1 MWSNQRCCAV
11 APAHQE
17 SPGPGAQINQDRK
30 AEDIKLADGMSR
42 ESADPEWP
50 RPASPSSAARGL
62 PLFGLALTTTSMSP
76 MNQMGTRSRL
86 LEFGFQY
93 GGRMKYLDVDGIG
106 KVSRIGLGTWQF
118 GSREWGYGDS
128 YASGAARDI
137 VQRALALGVTLFD
150 TAEIYAMGKSER
162 ILGEALGDQR
172 SAVALA
178 SKIFPIAPFPPVIK
192 QRERASARRLQ
203 VDRIP
208 LYQIHQPNPVVPDS
222 VIMPGMRSLLDSG
235 DIGAAGVSN
244 YSLARWQ
251 KADAA
256 LGRPV
261 ISNQVQFSLAR
272 PRALDDLV
280 PFAERENRIVIA
292 YSPLAQGLLGA
303 KYGLDNRPGGVR
315 AANQLFGTENLRRV
329 EPLLQ
334 TLRDI
339 ATEVG
344 AKPAQVALAW
354 LISLPNVVA
363 IPGASSVEQLEFNVA
378 AADIELSPQSR
389 DALTDAA
396 RAFRPVSTSRFLID
410 RVREKLGRA

>member
-1 MWSNQRCCAV
+1 
-11 APAHQE
+11 
-17 SPGPGAQINQDRK
+17 
-30 AEDIKLADGMSR
+30 MS
-42 ESADPEWP
+42 
-50 RPASPSSAARGL
+50 
-62 PLFGLALTTTSMSP
+62 ALD
-76 MNQMGTRSRL
+76 QMGTRSRIR
-86 LEFGFQY
+86 EFGQY
-93 GGRMKYLDVDGIG
+93 GEDMKYLDVDGVG
-106 KVSRIGLGTWQF
+106 RVSRIGLGTWQF

-150 TAEIYAMGKSER
+150 TAEVYAMGKSER

-172 SAVALA
+172 SAVAVA

-203 VDRIP
+203 LDRLP
-208 LYQIHQPNPVVPDS
+208 LYQIHQPNPLVPDS
-222 VIMPGMRSLLDSG
+222 VIMPGMRSLLDDG

-272 PRALDDLV
+272 ADALDDLV
-280 PFAERENRIVIA
+280 PFAERENRVVIA
-292 YSPLAQGLLGA
+292 YSPLAQGLLGG
-303 KYGLDNRPGGVR
+303 KYGVDNRPGGVR
-315 AANQLFGTENLRRV
+315 AANSLFGTENLRRV

-334 TLRDI
+334 TLRDV
-339 ATEVG
+339 AGEVG

-378 AADIELSPQSR
+378 AADIELSADSR
-389 DALTDAA
+389 DVLTKAA
-396 RAFRPVSTSRFLID
+396 RAFRPVSSGHFFVERL
-410 RVREKLGRA
+410 REKLSRS

>member
-1 MWSNQRCCAV
+1 
-11 APAHQE
+11 
-17 SPGPGAQINQDRK
+17 
-30 AEDIKLADGMSR
+30 
-42 ESADPEWP
+42 
-50 RPASPSSAARGL
+50 
-62 PLFGLALTTTSMSP
+62 
-76 MNQMGTRSRL
+76 
-86 LEFGFQY
+86 
-93 GGRMKYLDVDGIG
+93 MKYVDVDGVG

-118 GSREWGYGDS
+118 GSAEWGYGDT
-128 YASGAARDI
+128 YASGGARDI

-150 TAEIYAMGKSER
+150 TAEVYALGKSER

-178 SKIFPIAPFPPVIK
+178 SKVFPIAPFPPVIK

-208 LYQIHQPNPVVPDS
+208 LYQIHQSNPVVPDS

-272 PRALDDLV
+272 PAALEGVV
-280 PFAERENRIVIA
+280 PFAERENRVVIA
-292 YSPLAQGLLGA
+292 YSPLAQGLLGG

-334 TLRDI
+334 TLRDV

-378 AADIELSPQSR
+378 AADIELSAQSR

-396 RAFRPVSTSRFLID
+396 RAFRPVSTLDFFSERI
-410 RVREKLGRA
+410 REKLGRR

>member
-1 MWSNQRCCAV
+1 
-11 APAHQE
+11 
-17 SPGPGAQINQDRK
+17 
-30 AEDIKLADGMSR
+30 
-42 ESADPEWP
+42 
-50 RPASPSSAARGL
+50 
-62 PLFGLALTTTSMSP
+62 
-76 MNQMGTRSRL
+76 
-86 LEFGFQY
+86 
-93 GGRMKYLDVDGIG
+93 MKYLEVAGVG
-106 KVSRIGLGTWQF
+106 KVSRIGVGTWQF

-128 YASGAARDI
+128 YASGVARDI
-137 VQRALALGVTLFD
+137 VQRALALGVTFFD
-150 TAEIYAMGKSER
+150 TAEVYARGESER

-172 SAVALA
+172 SAVAVATKL
-178 SKIFPIAPFPPVIK
+178 FPIAPFPPVIK

-203 VDRIP
+203 LDRIP
-208 LYQIHQPNPVVPDS
+208 LYQVHQPNPVVPDS

-244 YSLARWQ
+244 YSLDRWR

-261 ISNQVQFSLAR
+261 ISNQVNFSLAR
-272 PRALDDLV
+272 PGALEDLV

-292 YSPLAQGLLGA
+292 YSPLAQGLLGG

-315 AANQLFGTENLRRV
+315 AINQLFGTENLRRV
-329 EPLLQ
+329 QPLLQ
-334 TLRDI
+334 TLRDV

-378 AADIELSPQSR
+378 AADIELNPRSR
-389 DALTDAA
+389 DTLTAAA
-396 RAFRPVSTSRFLID
+396 RAFRRVSAGRFLLD
-410 RVREKLGRA
+410 KVREKLGRG